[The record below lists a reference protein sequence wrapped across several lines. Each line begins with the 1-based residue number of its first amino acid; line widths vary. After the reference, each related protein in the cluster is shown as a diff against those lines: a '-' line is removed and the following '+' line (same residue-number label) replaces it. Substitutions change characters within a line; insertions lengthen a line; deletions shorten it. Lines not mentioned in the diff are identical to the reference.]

1 VLRPRQHCSALLA
14 ALCIVASLGMSGL
27 ERTLH
32 FAFVPH
38 GWCEHGETVD
48 EADDQRDAAEDATS
62 LSARRLDLTAAQQG
76 SRHGDGHEHCS
87 WVAVQPATVPVVQR
101 AVASTLLDWQLLAM
115 ATAPTE
121 ECSPIALLLL
131 APKSSPPL
139 VA

>member
-1 VLRPRQHCSALLA
+1 LLA

-38 GWCEHGETVD
+38 DWCEHGETVD
-48 EADDQRDAAEDATS
+48 GAADEGDATRMAAS
-62 LSARRLDLTAAQQG
+62 PGPRRLDLTAAQQG
-76 SRHGDGHEHCS
+76 HRHGEGHEHCG

-101 AVASTLLDWQLLAM
+101 AVTSTLLDWQLLAV
-115 ATAPTE
+115 AAAPTE
-121 ECSPIALLLL
+121 ACLPIPLLAL

-139 VA
+139 AG